1 MCEYFK
7 NNMYICIMK
16 NIIDNRKAYFN
27 YSIEDKYT
35 AGIQLIGTE
44 IKSIREGKLNFN
56 DSFCLFIN
64 GELFVRGIYISD
76 YSFGFKHE
84 NVRDRKLL
92 LTKKELNKIQESVK
106 EKGYTIVPL
115 KGYFT
120 DTNYFKIDIG
130 IGRGKKSYDK
140 RETIKKRDSEREVR
154 KLVTT

>member
-1 MCEYFK
+1 
-7 NNMYICIMK
+7 MK

-27 YSIEDKYT
+27 YSIENKYV

-44 IKSIREGKLNFN
+44 IKSIRDGKLNFN

-76 YSFGFKHE
+76 YSHGIKHE

-92 LTKKELNKIQESVK
+92 LTKKELKKIQELIK

-120 DTNYFKIDIG
+120 DMNYFKIEIG

>member
-1 MCEYFK
+1 
-7 NNMYICIMK
+7 MK

-27 YSIEDKYT
+27 YSIEDKYI
-35 AGIQLIGTE
+35 AGVQLIGTE

-76 YSFGFKHE
+76 YFFGPKHE

-92 LTKKELNKIQESVK
+92 LNKKELKKIQESIK
-106 EKGYTIVPL
+106 EKGLTIVPT

-120 DTNYFKIDIG
+120 DTNCFKIEIG
-130 IGRGKKSYDK
+130 IGKGKKDYDK
-140 RETIKKRDSEREVR
+140 RETIKKRESDREV
-154 KLVTT
+154 KKFIS

>member
-1 MCEYFK
+1 
-7 NNMYICIMK
+7 MK
-16 NIIDNRKAYFN
+16 NIIDNRKVYFN

-76 YSFGFKHE
+76 YSFGAEHE
-84 NVRDRKLL
+84 KVRDRKLL
-92 LTKKELNKIQESVK
+92 LTKKELKKIEETIK
-106 EKGYTIVPL
+106 EKGYTVVPL

-120 DTNYFKIDIG
+120 DTNYFKMDIG
-130 IGRGKKSYDK
+130 VGRGKKSYDK

>member
-1 MCEYFK
+1 
-7 NNMYICIMK
+7 MK
-16 NIIDNRKAYFN
+16 NIIDNRKAHFN
-27 YSIEDKYT
+27 YSIEDKYN

-64 GELFVRGIYISD
+64 DELFVRGIYISD
-76 YSFGFKHE
+76 YSFGTKHE

-92 LTKKELNKIQESVK
+92 LTKKELKKIQESIK
-106 EKGYTIVPL
+106 EKGLTIIPL

-130 IGRGKKSYDK
+130 IGKGKKEYDK
-140 RETIKKRDSEREVR
+140 RETIKKRDSEREIR
-154 KLVTT
+154 KSITT

>member
-1 MCEYFK
+1 
-7 NNMYICIMK
+7 MK

-35 AGIQLIGTE
+35 AGIELIGTE

-64 GELFVRGIYISD
+64 NELFVRGIYISD
-76 YSFGFKHE
+76 YSFGTKHE

-92 LTKKELNKIQESVK
+92 LTKKELKKIQETIK
-106 EKGYTIVPL
+106 DKGYTVVPL

-120 DTNYFKIDIG
+120 DTNFFKIEIG
-130 IGRGKKSYDK
+130 VGKGKKDYDK
-140 RETIKKRDSEREVR
+140 RETIKKRESDREV
-154 KLVTT
+154 KKFLV